1 MEKAIETA
9 QLTKEFNS
17 FKVVDGLSLSVFNND
32 VYGFLGPNGAGK
44 STTIRMLLGLIKPS
58 AGEIKIFGEKTRD
71 GERGW
76 LQKIGAMVERP
87 DFYPYLSGIDNL
99 KLLSKLF
106 PFSIAEKR
114 IFEVFDLVG
123 LTGNEKKSV
132 KNYSQGMKQRL
143 GLAHALVHNP
153 ELLILDEPTNGLDP
167 QGVIDIRN
175 LIIDLKNSFGKT
187 IVISSHIL
195 SEIEIIANRMA
206 LINKGKLI
214 AEGDVKQLL
223 GEQELKVT
231 FEMKSTLGLE
241 GIINSNKLFDNN
253 PIIKGNSLSLKISK
267 DKIPMVNKMLVDQG
281 FEIKAI
287 VPVRPLEEYFL
298 QMV

>member
-1 MEKAIETA
+1 
-9 QLTKEFNS
+9 
-17 FKVVDGLSLSVFNND
+17 
-32 VYGFLGPNGAGK
+32 
-44 STTIRMLLGLIKPS
+44 
-58 AGEIKIFGEKTRD
+58 
-71 GERGW
+71 
-76 LQKIGAMVERP
+76 MVERP

-231 FEMKSTLGLE
+231 FEMNSTLGLE
-241 GIINSNKLFDNN
+241 EIINSNKLFDNN
-253 PIIKGNSLSLKISK
+253 PIIKGNNLSLKISK

>member
-1 MEKAIETA
+1 V
-9 QLTKEFNS
+9 LFRS
-17 FKVVDGLSLSVFNND
+17 
-32 VYGFLGPNGAGK
+32 
-44 STTIRMLLGLIKPS
+44 
-58 AGEIKIFGEKTRD
+58 
-71 GERGW
+71 
-76 LQKIGAMVERP
+76 
-87 DFYPYLSGIDNL
+87 IDNL

-231 FEMKSTLGLE
+231 FEMNSTLGLE
-241 GIINSNKLFDNN
+241 EIINSNKLFDNN